1 MIKWGHELLMG
12 GIGMAT
18 LRLRY
23 ENGHFVPLEAADEL
37 EEFQDGDV
45 IEVVEWT
52 PLEQADSSQEK
63 DEIDEMLDR
72 TRGLWADWP
81 EDVEA
86 LLEDARRQWDE
97 LWYKNLPSL

>member
-1 MIKWGHELLMG
+1 
-12 GIGMAT
+12 MAT
-18 LRLRY
+18 LPLPY
-23 ENGHFVPLEAADEL
+23 ENRHFVPLEAANEL

-52 PLEQADSSQEK
+52 PLEHADSSKEK

-72 TRGLWADWP
+72 TRGLWAEWP

-86 LLEDARRQWDE
+86 LLEDTRRQWDE
-97 LWYKNLPSL
+97 VWQERLKTLSDFWTG